1 MMIGGPAP
9 ISLRQATRPRLAV
22 ADLTPTALARLLMER
37 QATFMALYRDRQSD
51 DDRRGKP
58 QADGLDNRWSI
69 DEPAGRDQ
77 RDQRRKTGGGPQG
90 PEDYERMNRAIL
102 RGTALIMAICLA
114 FALPQADALIAP
126 MFSGYLF
133 AAAGAAM
140 LWGLFT
146 RTVPTAPQPRP
157 RKTVPSARAIAPV
170 LVEVTCVSSRS
181 VISRLPS
188 RVICCALSIPELT
201 RRREVGAGRTNRQGG
216 LILQTQR
223 LRHG

>member
-1 MMIGGPAP
+1 
-9 ISLRQATRPRLAV
+9 
-22 ADLTPTALARLLMER
+22 
-37 QATFMALYRDRQSD
+37 MALYRDRQSD

-146 RTVPTAPQPRP
+146 RTVPTAPHLTHWDQAALLLAASLFAGFFTDPDA
-157 RKTVPSARAIAPV
+157 ARQAMQQIQQ
-170 LVEVTCVSSRS
+170 SSGA
-181 VISRLPS
+181 VN
-188 RVICCALSIPELT
+188 
-201 RRREVGAGRTNRQGG
+201 GAGAGG
-216 LILQTQR
+216 
-223 LRHG
+223 

>member
-1 MMIGGPAP
+1 
-9 ISLRQATRPRLAV
+9 
-22 ADLTPTALARLLMER
+22 
-37 QATFMALYRDRQSD
+37 MALYRDRQSD

-146 RTVPTAPQPRP
+146 RTAPTAPHLTHWDQAALLLAASLFAGFFTDPE
-157 RKTVPSARAIAPV
+157 AAQQAMQQIQQ
-170 LVEVTCVSSRS
+170 SS
-181 VISRLPS
+181 
-188 RVICCALSIPELT
+188 
-201 RRREVGAGRTNRQGG
+201 GAATGG
-216 LILQTQR
+216 
-223 LRHG
+223 GSGG